1 MVDDN
6 AIMKPAEVAE
16 YLRIPLRTLYK
27 LCNDGYVPATRVGK
41 HWRFRKSE
49 IDKWFDENNQVAR
62 GNLGLPR
69 TAGVRKSQKV

>member
-1 MVDDN
+1 MDNN

-27 LCNDGYVPATRVGK
+27 LCNEGHVPATRVGK

-49 IDKWFDENNQVAR
+49 IDRWFDGNNVGMGEDLAPANAM
-62 GNLGLPR
+62 GSGE
-69 TAGVRKSQKV
+69 S